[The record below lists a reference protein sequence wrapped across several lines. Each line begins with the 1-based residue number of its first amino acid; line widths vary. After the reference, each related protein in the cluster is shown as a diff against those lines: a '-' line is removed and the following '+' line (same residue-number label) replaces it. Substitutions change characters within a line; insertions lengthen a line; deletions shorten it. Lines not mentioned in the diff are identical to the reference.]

1 MSQSVTECHRV
12 SQSVT
17 ESHRVS
23 QSVTEC
29 HRVLQAVTGCH
40 RVSQSVIECYRVS
53 QSVTESQRVSQRV
66 TECHRVSQS
75 VDSVVKVTIDHTS
88 ESKQDVIQASQ
99 KLLHF
104 LSKTTSSNS
113 IVKKHKG
120 KKYCCIA
127 REKHFDSS
135 NVTSSLNVCVE
146 MLAK

>member
-1 MSQSVTECHRV
+1 MTHSLAGDVRKLCQGSQKT
-12 SQSVT
+12 SQGFTRSCDFLLDLALSSDVVKGVRC
-17 ESHRVS
+17 SLIPV
-23 QSVTEC
+23 
-29 HRVLQAVTGCH
+29 AVFFSTLLLYSMKNKEN
-40 RVSQSVIECYRVS
+40 V
-53 QSVTESQRVSQRV
+53 
-66 TECHRVSQS
+66 

-104 LSKTTSSNS
+104 LAKTTSSNS

>member
-1 MSQSVTECHRV
+1 MFTHTSRSIFFYFAFAMKNKENV
-12 SQSVT
+12 
-17 ESHRVS
+17 
-23 QSVTEC
+23 
-29 HRVLQAVTGCH
+29 
-40 RVSQSVIECYRVS
+40 
-53 QSVTESQRVSQRV
+53 
-66 TECHRVSQS
+66 

-88 ESKQDVIQASQ
+88 ESKQDVIQVSQ

-104 LSKTTSSNS
+104 LAKTTSWNI

>member
-1 MSQSVTECHRV
+1 MWSSQFSLADDVRKFCQV
-12 SQSVT
+12 SQKTSQAFT
-17 ESHRVS
+17 RSCNFLPCRVMLS
-23 QSVTEC
+23 KASN
-29 HRVLQAVTGCH
+29 VLSYLCFFSTLLLYFMKNKENV
-40 RVSQSVIECYRVS
+40 
-53 QSVTESQRVSQRV
+53 
-66 TECHRVSQS
+66 
-75 VDSVVKVTIDHTS
+75 VDSVVTVTIDHTS

>member
-1 MSQSVTECHRV
+1 MINHFNHRRRHILLRATSENSARFHKRQCV
-12 SQSVT
+12 QCSLILV
-17 ESHRVS
+17 
-23 QSVTEC
+23 
-29 HRVLQAVTGCH
+29 AVFFSTLLLYSMKNKEN
-40 RVSQSVIECYRVS
+40 V
-53 QSVTESQRVSQRV
+53 
-66 TECHRVSQS
+66 

>member
-1 MSQSVTECHRV
+1 MLDLALSSDVVKSVQCSLILV
-12 SQSVT
+12 
-17 ESHRVS
+17 
-23 QSVTEC
+23 
-29 HRVLQAVTGCH
+29 AVFFSTLLLYSMKNKEN
-40 RVSQSVIECYRVS
+40 V
-53 QSVTESQRVSQRV
+53 
-66 TECHRVSQS
+66 

>member
-1 MSQSVTECHRV
+1 MLDLALSSDVVKGVRCSLIPV
-12 SQSVT
+12 
-17 ESHRVS
+17 
-23 QSVTEC
+23 
-29 HRVLQAVTGCH
+29 AVFFSTLLLYSMKNKEN
-40 RVSQSVIECYRVS
+40 V
-53 QSVTESQRVSQRV
+53 
-66 TECHRVSQS
+66 

-120 KKYCCIA
+120 KNYCCIA

>member
-1 MSQSVTECHRV
+1 MKNKENV
-12 SQSVT
+12 
-17 ESHRVS
+17 
-23 QSVTEC
+23 
-29 HRVLQAVTGCH
+29 
-40 RVSQSVIECYRVS
+40 
-53 QSVTESQRVSQRV
+53 
-66 TECHRVSQS
+66 
-75 VDSVVKVTIDHTS
+75 VDSVVTVTIDHTS

>member
-1 MSQSVTECHRV
+1 
-12 SQSVT
+12 
-17 ESHRVS
+17 
-23 QSVTEC
+23 
-29 HRVLQAVTGCH
+29 VLKSVTGCH

-53 QSVTESQRVSQRV
+53 QSVTESQRVSQRVTECHRVSQSV